1 MSDSSE
7 IYILSIFHLIVLKIK
22 CLVLIEHLLL
32 VNSNGVDAYTKETI
46 FIFAISPA
54 DTMTQ
59 SKTTETSFPI
69 NKRGIYYGKIVPKT
83 PH

>member
-1 MSDSSE
+1 MSDSSD
-7 IYILSIFHLIVLKIK
+7 IYTFFIFHLIVLKIK
-22 CLVLIEHLLL
+22 CLVSIEHLLL
-32 VNSNGVDAYTKETI
+32 VNSNGVDAYAKEII

-69 NKRGIYYGKIVPKT
+69 NKRGIYFGKIVPKI